1 MKNAPFTLSALSS
14 ILSLLLLPSP
24 SFAQDEESSDVE
36 ESPFTAQT
44 KLGFIYTE
52 NTSSSLS
59 VNSALYLNYQQE
71 SWLHK
76 ASFESYYTDADNA
89 DDGANRYTVN
99 AGSTYDFAEKT
110 FVRGAGRFENDLYGT
125 YRKQWILMTG
135 IGVYLV
141 NNDIVKTSISLGPGY
156 RITQRQPFD
165 SEYPDQMNY
174 EVIASSTLDSSIVFS
189 ERLSMGATF
198 DVAHGEENTHYNTK
212 AYIKNTLMANL
223 SLVFDVEYIYNTTV
237 AEDQSP
243 DEIYSTMSLSYDF

>member
-1 MKNAPFTLSALSS
+1 MKNPPFTLAQLPS
-14 ILSLLLLPSP
+14 ILSLLLLSSP
-24 SFAQDEESSDVE
+24 SLAEEPENAQVE
-36 ESPFTAQT
+36 KSPFTAQT

-99 AGSTYDFAEKT
+99 TGSTYDFAEKT
-110 FVRGAGRFENDLYGT
+110 FVRGAARFENDLYGT
-125 YRKQWILMTG
+125 YRKQWVLMTG
-135 IGVYLV
+135 LGVYLV
-141 NNDIVKTSISLGPGY
+141 GSDVVKTSISLGPGY

-174 EVIASSTLDSSIVFS
+174 EVIASSTLDSAIVIS
-189 ERLSMGATF
+189 ERLSMGATL